1 MNFFRLRFL
10 NTFLLFLTGIILG
23 FILKERFQPSA
34 APAAAPA
41 PQAAYG
47 EGAGDAAGEEE
58 ETGYEAY
65 QEEEEE
71 PRPPVRRGPE
81 VLERAPAAAPAS
93 EIVIEPGATKPQAA
107 PAQQDEA
114 ADFFSHPQQYAGREV
129 RLRLQMIT
137 AKKNAD
143 GWRLNLVYYG
153 PSKKI
158 DYLYVEDSGVL
169 GEKPDLRIGFVYK
182 LRFACG
188 KGETASGNTLVSI
201 EATGEKAD
209 WATGLSAVE

>member
-34 APAAAPA
+34 PPAAAPA
-41 PQAAYG
+41 AQAAYEQ
-47 EGAGDAAGEEE
+47 EGGDASQDEAGADYAE
-58 ETGYEAY
+58 Y
-65 QEEEEE
+65 QEEEPE
-71 PRPPVRRGPE
+71 PAPPAVREQEAPA
-81 VLERAPAAAPAS
+81 RAPAEPPAS
-93 EIVIEPGATKPQAA
+93 EIVIQPAPSGARPA
-107 PAQQDEA
+107 PAAQDEA
-114 ADFFSHPQQYAGREV
+114 ADFFSRPSQYAGREV
-129 RLRLQMIT
+129 QLRLQMIT
-137 AKKNAD
+137 AKKSAD

-169 GEKPDLRIGFVYK
+169 GEKPDLRIGYVYK
-182 LRFACG
+182 LRFSCG
-188 KGETASGNTLVSI
+188 KGETASGNTLLSI
-201 EATGEKAD
+201 EATGDKAD